1 MKFNLIFVFICLL
14 MNPLKQFKYYFI
26 GDILS
31 KTDDVFEKAKVE
43 VLFSFTLF
51 FLVSNIPYAITSF
64 SLSFLHIVL
73 GTTSVIALICV
84 LIILRK
90 TKNVTGAIYFYIFN
104 HTVQNIAH
112 FLMSNGVLKMTGI
125 LFFLL
130 YILFGFLML
139 GRKWGIAL
147 TLLVLFG
154 FFVGTYN
161 ELSNFSL
168 FHFPPEYTDPQ
179 DMPLMR
185 YFTIVPILL
194 NTFLI
199 SKFVKAR
206 SEAEVQIKNQKI
218 KLESKN
224 KDITDSI
231 NYARKI
237 QHAVLPQE
245 ENIYRN
251 IPLSFIVYKPRDIVS
266 GDFFW
271 FHEVDKD
278 NYFMVCADCTGH
290 GVPGAFMTVIGTT
303 LLNQI
308 IIENKL
314 MSPSAIL
321 TELDKKINITLKQ
334 EQEGSISVQDGMDLS
349 LIKVDKAQKE
359 FIFTSAKRP
368 AIFIR
373 NREMQEFKG
382 SKASLGGMRMG
393 EKQFEEI
400 KIKFLKD
407 DIIYVFTDGYPDQFG
422 GEKGKK
428 YSSRR
433 LKETLLDIHQCSM
446 PEQKQKLESTIDNW
460 KGTLEQVD
468 DISIM
473 GIRF

>member
-1 MKFNLIFVFICLL
+1 
-14 MNPLKQFKYYFI
+14 MNPLKRFKSYFI

-31 KTDDVFEKAKVE
+31 KTDDVFEKVKVE

-51 FLVSNIPYAITSF
+51 FLISNIPYAVTSF
-64 SLSFLHIVL
+64 SLSSLHISL
-73 GTTSVIALICV
+73 GMTSLIALVCV

-90 TKNVTGAIYFYIFN
+90 TKNVNWAIYFYIFN
-104 HTVQNIAH
+104 HTIQNVAH

-147 TLLVLFG
+147 TILVLCG
-154 FFVGTYN
+154 FFIGTYN
-161 ELSNFSL
+161 ELSDFSI
-168 FHFPPEYTDPQ
+168 FRFPPKYSDPQ
-179 DMPLMR
+179 DIPAMR
-185 YFTIVPILL
+185 YFTIIPILL
-194 NTFLI
+194 NVFLV

-237 QHAVLPQE
+237 QRAVLPHE

-251 IPLSFIVYKPRDIVS
+251 IPHSFIVYKPRDIVS

-271 FHEVDKD
+271 FHEIDRN
-278 NYFMVCADCTGH
+278 NYYMVCADCTGH

-308 IIENKL
+308 IIENKFV
-314 MSPSAIL
+314 SPSDIL
-321 TELDKKINITLKQ
+321 QELDKKINITLKQ
-334 EQEGSISVQDGMDLS
+334 EQDGSISVQDGMDLS
-349 LIKVDKAQKE
+349 IIKTDKANKE
-359 FIFTSAKRP
+359 FIFTSAKRS
-368 AIFIR
+368 AVFIR
-373 NREMQEFKG
+373 DKQMQEFKG

-393 EKQFEEI
+393 EKVFEEI
-400 KIKFLKD
+400 KMNFQKD
-407 DIIYVFTDGYPDQFG
+407 DIIYMFTDGYPDQFG

-428 YSSRR
+428 YSSKR
-433 LKETLLDIHQCSM
+433 LKQTLFSVHELSM
-446 PEQKQKLESTIDNW
+446 AEQKQKIENDINNW